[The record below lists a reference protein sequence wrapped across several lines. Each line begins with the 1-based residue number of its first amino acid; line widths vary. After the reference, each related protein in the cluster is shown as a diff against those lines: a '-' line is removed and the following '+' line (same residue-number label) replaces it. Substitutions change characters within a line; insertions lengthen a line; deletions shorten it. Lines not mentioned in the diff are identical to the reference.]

1 MAMKG
6 RIEAGLFAGLL
17 LLACGLSVQLAGT
30 WWTRIDLTA
39 DQRHTLAPA
48 TLDLL
53 RRGPVEVRAY
63 LPSRMPAPWSAR
75 VQAMRDMLRT
85 YVAAAEGRLTLVVV
99 DPSDP
104 SLTTEQ
110 RAAIDAEAKSFGI
123 EEADVSVIEGAR
135 QRREARWFGLAL
147 LHADRQ
153 VVVPPVRRIDDM
165 EFEITR
171 QLRRLLSEDGKPPR
185 IGLSQG
191 HGEPDVL
198 QSPLAGPLGASGELI
213 NVDLGVDLLP
223 PNLDALVILAP
234 TRRFNDRERFV
245 IDQFLM
251 QGKSLILLLDYR
263 ERSQVLTDVLV
274 PVNSGLEPILEGV
287 GVTMDTNLTVFDPRR
302 SVPAPLDRGNDGR
315 VRTAHHSAYI
325 LVDTFA
331 AHPITTGLGR
341 LIVPMAV
348 PLRVE
353 KARAQGHAVTALVE
367 AGPTAFSRFNLAKF
381 DPSAVAAPLPT
392 DKPGPF
398 IVAATIEGVF
408 KSTVAEPPP
417 RPVDKPL
424 DPRTGAPD
432 PPPITTAHGPARIMV
447 ITSGRRML
455 AAGAD
460 ATVLMQNAV
469 DWAVTST
476 DLAGLRARRAEDPP
490 LRPTSG
496 RTQVWIQAANV
507 LGPPFL
513 LLLFGAL
520 RAIRRRRR

>member
-6 RIEAGLFAGLL
+6 RVEAGLFASLL
-17 LLACGLSVQLAGT
+17 LVACAGAVSLAGT
-30 WWTRIDLTA
+30 WWTRVDLTA
-39 DQRHTLAPA
+39 DQRHTLAPV
-48 TLDLL
+48 TLELL
-53 RRGPVEVRAY
+53 RRGPVEVRAF
-63 LPSRMPAPWSAR
+63 LPSRMPAPWSGR

-104 SLTTEQ
+104 DLTAEQ
-110 RAAIDAEAKSFGI
+110 RAAIDAEAQSFGI
-123 EEADVSVIEGAR
+123 EEADVAVVEGAR
-135 QRREARWFGLAL
+135 QRRERRWFGLAL
-147 LHADRQ
+147 LHADQ
-153 VVVPPVRRIDDM
+153 KVVVPPVRRVDDI

-171 QLRRLLSEDGKPPR
+171 QLRRLLSEDARLPR

-198 QSPLAGPLGASGELI
+198 QSPLAGPLGASGELV
-213 NVDLGVDLLP
+213 NVTIGTDLLP
-223 PNLDALVILAP
+223 PNLDALVVLAP

-245 IDQFLM
+245 IDQFVM

-274 PVNSGLEPILEGV
+274 PINTGLEPILEGI
-287 GVTMDTNLTVFDPRR
+287 GVAMDTNLTVFDPSRH
-302 SVPAPLDRGNDGR
+302 VQAPLNRGDDGR
-315 VRTAHHSAYI
+315 VRTAHHAAYI

-341 LIVPMAV
+341 LIMPMAV
-348 PLRVE
+348 PMRVE
-353 KARAQGHAVTALVE
+353 AARAKGHTVTPLVQ
-367 AGPTAFSRFNLAKF
+367 AGPTAFSRFNLAQF
-381 DPSAVAAPLPT
+381 DPSAVAAPLPA

-398 IVAATIEGVF
+398 IIAAIVEGVF
-408 KSTVAEPPP
+408 KTTVADPPP
-417 RPVDKPL
+417 RPADKPL

-432 PPPITTAHGPARIMV
+432 PPPITTAHGPARVMV

-490 LRPTSG
+490 LEPTDS
-496 RTQVWIQAANV
+496 RTQVWLQAANV
-507 LGPPFL
+507 LGPAL
-513 LLLFGAL
+513 LLLIFGAL
-520 RAIRRRRR
+520 RAMRRRRR